1 MNTNAKR
8 NMARL
13 IQQLKRDPIAQIV
26 RDVLVE
32 NKSDDDGPKVNADVD
47 ASIRNDLVKA
57 GFLIVDEKL
66 KFLHNIE
73 IKVAIKS
80 EDESVA
86 PQSVVVAM
94 GISNSP
100 GDALA
105 QALYGYFKE
114 QEAT

>member
-13 IQQLKRDPIAQIV
+13 IQQLKEDPIARIV

-32 NKSDDDGPKVNADVD
+32 SKSDDDGPKVNASVD

-57 GFLIVDEKL
+57 GYLIVDEKL
-66 KFLHNIE
+66 KFLHKIE
-73 IKVAIKS
+73 IKMAIKS
-80 EDESVA
+80 EDESVS

-94 GISNSP
+94 GISDSP
-100 GDALA
+100 ADAFA

-114 QEAT
+114 QVAT